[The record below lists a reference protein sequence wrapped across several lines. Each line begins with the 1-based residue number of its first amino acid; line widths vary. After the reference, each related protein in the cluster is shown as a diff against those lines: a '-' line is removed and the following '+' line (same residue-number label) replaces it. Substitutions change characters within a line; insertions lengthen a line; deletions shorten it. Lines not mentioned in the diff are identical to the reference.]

1 MRMLCTASFTK
12 TGVYVFGTTRSK
24 CTRTHRGVDFLS
36 GTDGSSI
43 PATLHGHPEQQW
55 SNTLRF
61 TIDRRSPF
69 NREIFPSFP
78 QLVKAESKIYLK
90 TGHSRFHVISISP
103 RKPILPVHRAKAIA
117 LNKSRISRFK
127 INTYAKKK

>member
-12 TGVYVFGTTRSK
+12 TGVSVFGTTRSK
-24 CTRTHRGVDFLS
+24 HTHTHRGVDFLS

-43 PATLHGHPEQQW
+43 PATLHGHLEQQR

-69 NREIFPSFP
+69 VCEIFLVFS
-78 QLVKAESKIYLK
+78 QLVNAESEFCLK
-90 TGHSRFHVISISP
+90 TGHGRFHVISISP
-103 RKPILPVHRAKAIA
+103 RKRILPVHRAKAIA
-117 LNKSRISRFK
+117 LNNSRISCIK
-127 INTYAKKK
+127 INT